1 MGDEGFITCNSLV
14 KIYRLETSEVQAL
27 QGLDLRVARG
37 ELMAIVGPSGSG
49 KSTLMNI
56 LGGLDSPTG
65 GKVVVGGR
73 DIGRL
78 SPAALDVYRSR
89 EVGFVWQKPSR
100 NLLPYLT
107 ARENVELPVVMTGR
121 ATGQTRRRA
130 EELLGLVGLGDRQRH
145 TLVQLSGGELQRVAI
160 ATALIHAPILLLAD
174 EPTGE
179 LDSATSQA
187 ILRLLRDLNR
197 DLGITTM
204 IVTHDASVTQQV
216 DRVVAIRDGKTS
228 TEKVRAANH
237 GPGAVAGQGAADS
250 GVDGSGLDGP
260 GLDGPQAY
268 REYVVLDSAGRLQI
282 PKEMRE
288 SLGMR
293 GRAELD
299 LVEDGVLVRPVPPSG
314 DGSAD
319 AGAPPVDEAGRPP
332 ARPKASGAARRF
344 LGFLRRRGAPH
355 DARHANR
362 TAGPGDRRSQVLHR
376 GADGNPCASGRGPG
390 ASSRHLHRAHGT
402 VRLREDH
409 ASEPPGWPGHSHHG
423 GRALRR

>member
-1 MGDEGFITCNSLV
+1 MGDDGFITCDSLV

-56 LGGLDSPTG
+56 VGGLDSPTG
-65 GKVVVGGR
+65 GRVIVGGR

-78 SPAALDVYRSR
+78 SSAALDVYRSR
-89 EVGFVWQKPSR
+89 QVGFIWQKPSR

-107 ARENVELPVVMTGR
+107 ARENVELPVVMAGR
-121 ATGQTRRRA
+121 ASGRTRRRA
-130 EELLGLVGLGDRQRH
+130 EELLDRVGLGDRQRH

-160 ATALIHAPILLLAD
+160 ATSLINDPILLLAD

-187 ILRLLRDLNR
+187 ILRLLKDLNR

-204 IVTHDASVTQQV
+204 IVTHDAGVTQQV

-228 TEKVRAANH
+228 TEKVRAGNH
-237 GPGAVAGQGAADS
+237 GSGASAGTGAPQGAP
-250 GVDGSGLDGP
+250 DGP
-260 GLDGPQAY
+260 GLEGPQAY

-288 SLGMR
+288 TLGMR

-314 DGSAD
+314 ESPAEAEGSAD
-319 AGAPPVDEAGRPP
+319 KARDAPRSKPRGFFA
-332 ARPKASGAARRF
+332 F
-344 LGFLRRRGAPH
+344 LKRRGP
-355 DARHANR
+355 
-362 TAGPGDRRSQVLHR
+362 
-376 GADGNPCASGRGPG
+376 SG
-390 ASSRHLHRAHGT
+390 
-402 VRLREDH
+402 
-409 ASEPPGWPGHSHHG
+409 
-423 GRALRR
+423 

>member
-1 MGDEGFITCNSLV
+1 MGDEGFITCDSLV

-56 LGGLDSPTG
+56 VGGLDSPTG
-65 GKVVVGGR
+65 GKVVVDGR

-89 EVGFVWQKPSR
+89 QVGFVWQKPSR

-107 ARENVELPVVMTGR
+107 ARENVELPVVMGGR
-121 ATGQTRRRA
+121 ANAETRRRA
-130 EELLGLVGLGDRQRH
+130 EELLRMVDLGDRQTH

-160 ATALIHAPILLLAD
+160 ATALINDPILLLAD

-179 LDSATSQA
+179 LDSVTSQA
-187 ILRLLRDLNR
+187 ILLLLRDLNR
-197 DLGITTM
+197 HLGITTM
-204 IVTHDASVTQQV
+204 IVTHDAGVTQQV

-228 TEKVRAANH
+228 AEKVRAVNH
-237 GPGAVAGQGAADS
+237 GSGAESGREAPDAGP
-250 GVDGSGLDGP
+250 DGLP
-260 GLDGPQAY
+260 AY

-314 DGSAD
+314 ATTETE
-319 AGAPPVDEAGRPP
+319 APLPRERERAPTRP
-332 ARPKASGAARRF
+332 ATSIIRRLF
-344 LGFLRRRGAPH
+344 GLRRR
-355 DARHANR
+355 
-362 TAGPGDRRSQVLHR
+362 
-376 GADGNPCASGRGPG
+376 
-390 ASSRHLHRAHGT
+390 
-402 VRLREDH
+402 REH
-409 ASEPPGWPGHSHHG
+409 TP
-423 GRALRR
+423 